1 MTHSGVAELEVEV
14 VTDAGERAAVE
25 AILFASIEPVSL
37 EQLVQALGAEEPKI
51 RGWLEQLEQELEA
64 PHRGLRLVAVAG
76 GYRLVTKGEVAEIL
90 RRHRQLTTAV
100 RLSKAGLETLA
111 IVAYK
116 QPVLRTEVEQIRG
129 VDCAGVL
136 KTLLDY
142 RLIKIVGRREMVG
155 RPIVY
160 GTTRE
165 FLEYFGLNTLTELPT
180 LKEFEE
186 LARHGSP
193 AAAVGPE
200 TESNAG
206 STAGST
212 GSDPDTAGPVD
223 SAAGGTSRADP
234 QSELQTG
241 APDSEPV
248 SMSRHSEAKHSDAS
262 RRP

>member
-1 MTHSGVAELEVEV
+1 MSHSGVAEFELEGM
-14 VTDAGERAAVE
+14 TDAAERAAVE
-25 AILFASIEPVSL
+25 AVLFASVEPVSL
-37 EQLVQALGAEEPKI
+37 EQLAQALGEEESKI

-76 GYRLVTKGEVAEIL
+76 GYRLVTKGEVSDIL
-90 RRHRQLTTAV
+90 HRHRQLTAAV
-100 RLSKAGLETLA
+100 RLSKAALETLA

-116 QPVLRTEVEQIRG
+116 QPALRTEVEQIRG

-186 LARHGSP
+186 LARQSTPGEAAP
-193 AAAVGPE
+193 A
-200 TESNAG
+200 
-206 STAGST
+206 
-212 GSDPDTAGPVD
+212 D
-223 SAAGGTSRADP
+223 S
-234 QSELQTG
+234 QMG
-241 APDSEPV
+241 APAPEASPTV
-248 SMSRHSEAKHSDAS
+248 SDHSEADRSDAP
-262 RRP
+262 RCA

>member
-1 MTHSGVAELEVEV
+1 MTHSGVAELELEGA
-14 VTDAGERAAVE
+14 TDAAERAAVE

-37 EQLVQALGAEEPKI
+37 EQLVQALGADEPKI
-51 RGWLEQLEQELEA
+51 RGWVEQLEQELDA

-142 RLIKIVGRREMVG
+142 RLIKIVGRREIVG

-165 FLEYFGLNTLTELPT
+165 FLEYFGLNTLAELPT

-186 LARHGSP
+186 LARHSAPGETP
-193 AAAVGPE
+193 PLDGHTGP
-200 TESNAG
+200 
-206 STAGST
+206 
-212 GSDPDTAGPVD
+212 
-223 SAAGGTSRADP
+223 
-234 QSELQTG
+234 QTG
-241 APDSEPV
+241 TQVSASSSVSHDSEA
-248 SMSRHSEAKHSDAS
+248 EHSDAP
-262 RRP
+262 RLT

>member
-1 MTHSGVAELEVEV
+1 MSHSGVAELEVAG
-14 VTDAGERAAVE
+14 VTDAVERAAVE

-76 GYRLVTKGEVAEIL
+76 GYRLVTKGEVSEIL

-136 KTLLDY
+136 KTLLEY

-186 LARHGSP
+186 LARHGNP
-193 AAAVGPE
+193 AAAVDPE
-200 TESNAG
+200 AG
-206 STAGST
+206 LTAGST
-212 GSDPDTAGPVD
+212 GSDPDAADPVD
-223 SAAGGTSRADP
+223 SAHGETPRTDP
-234 QSELQTG
+234 QSELQTSPG
-241 APDSEPV
+241 SESG
-248 SMSRHSEAKHSDAS
+248 SMSHHSEAEHADAS
-262 RRP
+262 RRS

>member
-1 MTHSGVAELEVEV
+1 MNQSGVAELELEGA
-14 VTDAGERAAVE
+14 TDAAERAAVE
-25 AILFASIEPVSL
+25 AILFTSVEPVPL
-37 EQLVQALGAEEPKI
+37 EQLAQVLGAEESRV

-76 GYRLVTKGEVAEIL
+76 GYRLVTKGEVSEIL
-90 RRHRQLTTAV
+90 RRHRQLTAAV

-180 LKEFEE
+180 LKEFDE
-186 LARHGSP
+186 LARHSVPGEP
-193 AAAVGPE
+193 
-200 TESNAG
+200 TQ
-206 STAGST
+206 
-212 GSDPDTAGPVD
+212 
-223 SAAGGTSRADP
+223 ADP
-234 QSELQTG
+234 QMETTMMPPTASSGSPPAESDQSGTDH
-241 APDSEPV
+241 PDGSP
-248 SMSRHSEAKHSDAS
+248 S
-262 RRP
+262 P